1 MQMNPPATDAF
12 AAGLAARATGVRYR
26 VLAFLFALAALT
38 YLDRVAISAAMPF
51 IEKEFGFSPV
61 QRGYIFSA
69 FTLTY
74 ALFEIP
80 TGWMGDRFGT
90 RRTLTRIV
98 LWWSAFT
105 ALTSAAVGFWSL
117 FVIRLMFGAGEA
129 GAIPNSASTVS
140 RWFPASQRGRA
151 MGGVCIGHA
160 LGAAA
165 TPALVFLLIGL
176 QGWRW
181 TFMEF
186 GVLGVAWCLVWY
198 WWFRDTP
205 EEHPSANSA
214 ESELIQA
221 GGGAS
226 AQSRSHAIPWRTFLR
241 SRNIFFLCA
250 MYFAYGYSLYF
261 YITWLPTYL
270 IEARGFTLASAG
282 LFSALP
288 WLFGA
293 VAFLCGGWLTDY
305 LVTRTG
311 NKRVAR
317 CGIGAFG
324 LTMSALMLVFV
335 ALTGNAVAAAL
346 FIALALFFQFLTTPS
361 VWATCLDIGR
371 HRAGVVSGT
380 TNTFGNLAGTLAPI
394 VFGYILQGLNTKDPN
409 SWTKGF
415 YVAAG
420 FLLVGVVMWFFIDPR
435 KPLEEKDDAA
445 PAITEA
451 VAPVV

>member
-1 MQMNPPATDAF
+1 MLRPR
-12 AAGLAARATGVRYR
+12 GWRRKRRARRSCYK
-26 VLAFLFALAALT
+26 VLAFLFTLASLT
-38 YLDRVAISAAMPF
+38 YLDRLAISAAMPF
-51 IEKEFGFSPV
+51 IVQEFGLSPV

-90 RRTLTRIV
+90 RKTLTRIV
-98 LWWSAFT
+98 IWWSAFT
-105 ALTSAAVGFWSL
+105 ALTAAAAGFWSL
-117 FVIRLMFGAGEA
+117 VIIRLMFGAGEA

-165 TPALVFLLIGL
+165 TPPLVFLLIGW

-181 TFMEF
+181 TFVEF
-186 GVLGVAWCLVWY
+186 GVLGVVWCLAWY

-205 EEHPSANSA
+205 EEHPQANEA
-214 ESELIQA
+214 ETKLIHA
-221 GGGAS
+221 GGGA
-226 AQSRSHAIPWRTFLR
+226 AAAERSHAIPWRTFLR

-270 IEARGFTLASAG
+270 LEARGFTLASAG
-282 LFSALP
+282 FFSALP

-293 VAFLCGGWLTDY
+293 AAFLCGGTLTDY
-305 LVTRTG
+305 LVSRTG
-311 NKRVAR
+311 NKRIAR
-317 CGIGAFG
+317 CGVGAFG
-324 LTMSALMLVFV
+324 LSMSALMLVCV

-346 FIALALFFQFLTTPS
+346 FIALALFFQFLTTPA

-394 VFGYILQGLNTKDPN
+394 VFGYILEGLNTKDPN
-409 SWTKGF
+409 SWTLGF

-420 FLLVGVVMWFFIDPR
+420 FLCVGVIMWFFIDPR
-435 KPLEEKDDAA
+435 RPLEDEAA
-445 PAITEA
+445 STPAITEA
-451 VAPVV
+451 AAPVV

>member
-12 AAGLAARATGVRYR
+12 AAGLSARATGVRYK
-26 VLAFLFALAALT
+26 VLAFLFTLAALT
-38 YLDRVAISAAMPF
+38 YLDRVAIAAAMPF

-98 LWWSAFT
+98 IWWSAFT
-105 ALTSAAVGFWSL
+105 ALTSVAVGFWSL
-117 FVIRLMFGAGEA
+117 FVTRLMFGAGEA

-165 TPALVFLLIGL
+165 TPALVWLLIDW

-181 TFMEF
+181 TFIEF
-186 GVLGVAWCLVWY
+186 GVLGVAWCLAWY

-205 EEHPSANSA
+205 EEHPSANEA
-214 ESELIQA
+214 EAALIHA
-221 GGGAS
+221 GGGA
-226 AQSRSHAIPWRTFLR
+226 AHARSHAIPWRTFLR

-270 IEARGFTLASAG
+270 LEARGFTLARAG

-311 NKRVAR
+311 NKRIAR
-317 CGIGAFG
+317 CGVGAFG
-324 LTMSALMLVFV
+324 LSMSALMLIFV
-335 ALTGNAVAAAL
+335 GLTGNAVAAAL

-394 VFGYILQGLNTKDPN
+394 VFGYILQGLNTKDPA
-409 SWTKGF
+409 SWTRGF

-420 FLLVGVVMWFFIDPR
+420 FLCVGVVMWFFIDPR
-435 KPLEEKDDAA
+435 NPLEDDAA
-445 PAITEA
+445 VAPPITEA
-451 VAPVV
+451 AAPVV